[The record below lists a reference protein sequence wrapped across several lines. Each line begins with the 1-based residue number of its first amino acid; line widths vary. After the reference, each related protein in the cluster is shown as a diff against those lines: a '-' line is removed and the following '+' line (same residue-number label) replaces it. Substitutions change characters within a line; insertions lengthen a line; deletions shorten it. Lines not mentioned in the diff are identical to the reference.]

1 MLENW
6 DLIITFIVGLFIV
19 YLFDKLV
26 RASYRYTFTPKA
38 YRDAEQEGKNLEK
51 ELKRLKKEMAKLQ
64 KQLKEAEKEAE
75 KEANAE
81 KKQ

>member
-1 MLENW
+1 M
-6 DLIITFIVGLFIV
+6 DFDYIKIAATFIIGGFILNWFINN
-19 YLFDKLV
+19 YRFDTSSNRPDKL
-26 RASYRYTFTPKA
+26 
-38 YRDAEQEGKNLEK
+38 EQEGKNLEK

>member
-1 MLENW
+1 MLYFE
-6 DLIITFIVGLFIV
+6 LAMTFIVGLFIV
-19 YLFDKLV
+19 YLFDKLIHFMY
-26 RASYRYTFTPKA
+26 RNENISYTEF
-38 YRDAEQEGKNLEK
+38 EQEGKNLEK

-75 KEANAE
+75 KGANAE